1 MDNRHSGFEKW
12 LSYQT
17 VTVKSLFS
25 MSKTAGHYYRA
36 NRLCKQ
42 IKSISF
48 FQSNG
53 EGNKPVIQV
62 HLDTGEYDVWR
73 YLPTGNDGEKNHH
86 AWQKTTEDI
95 SLIEEEALSLIE
107 NEVSTVK

>member
-1 MDNRHSGFEKW
+1 MESRHSGFEKW

-17 VTVKSLFS
+17 ITVKSLFN
-25 MSKTAGHYYRA
+25 MSKTAGHYYRS

-42 IKSISF
+42 IKYVTS

-53 EGNKPVIQV
+53 EGNKPVIQI

-86 AWQKTTEDI
+86 AWQYSSNNASIVDR
-95 SLIEEEALSLIE
+95 EAMSLIE
-107 NEVSTVK
+107 NEVTVQN